1 MIFAW
6 TLIAVRRFIKSLSD
20 YFVLA
25 KDKVRIGI
33 VSFNRKVVMTKT
45 LDQIQSK
52 EELDKV
58 IEERTFHAFIPD
70 FLIVKY
76 DSTSD

>member
-1 MIFAW
+1 
-6 TLIAVRRFIKSLSD
+6 
-20 YFVLA
+20 
-25 KDKVRIGI
+25 
-33 VSFNRKVVMTKT
+33 MTKT